1 MSEAFIVRR
10 GGSGGLSAGGAVLHI
25 TAPAGST
32 ITLKKGDVTV
42 ATLAAARGHTNASDT
57 TLADWYYAIVST
69 NYGSWTATAARDGET
84 ASGTVTVDSNK
95 VYDLSLS
102 FGLYLI
108 RNGQLQSGY
117 SLYGNNTISQES
129 DHVLAKGG
137 SGTVVFCSVGPVSGI
152 TYPYLI
158 VKASDEKINNSTA
171 KFGITS
177 TSAYSQNA
185 WLAHQTFGVHNQ
197 EGALSWH
204 VDVSGVSF
212 STDRYAALGLEL
224 SSYWLKITDLYFSR
238 VVPT

>member
-1 MSEAFIVRR
+1 MIGRTNS
-10 GGSGGLSAGGAVLHI
+10 GSGGLSVNSAVLRI
-25 TAPAGST
+25 TAPVGST
-32 ITLKKGDVTV
+32 ITLTKGGVTV
-42 ATLAAARGHTNASDT
+42 AMLAATKGHTNASDT
-57 TLADWYYAIVST
+57 TLADWYYSISSG
-69 NYGSWTATAARDGET
+69 NYGSWTVTAAKDGES
-84 ASGTVTVDSNK
+84 ASETVTVDNAK
-95 VYDLSLS
+95 QYDVSLS
-102 FGLYLI
+102 YALYLI
-108 RNGQLQSGY
+108 SNGQLQSGY
-117 SLYGNNTISQES
+117 SLYGGSNTISQES

-137 SGTVVFCSVGPVSGI
+137 SSTVYFCSVGPISGI

-158 VKASDEKINNSTA
+158 LKVSDEKINNSTA

-185 WLAHQTFGVHNQ
+185 WLAQQTFGVHNQ

-212 STDRYAALGLEL
+212 STDCYAALGLEL